1 MFNAAAFWLAR
12 SRRVSPCSSTSFHL
26 FSFSS
31 TCFRHSISPT
41 TSSVFKNI
49 SVGFQSQ
56 HISSDIDE
64 FGYRPGIFVLRLPA
78 TSIRIFVLLRS
89 AYRARA
95 SIASHTS
102 HLFDPRLIYA
112 GVCLQD
118 IRYQSLSI
126 TRLHL
131 YVTGNPRIVLKC
143 SQKIQASPMGRFA
156 MHAALA
162 VVAGLRVTKATRMT

>member
-1 MFNAAAFWLAR
+1 MLPLFGWLEAG
-12 SRRVSPCSSTSFHL
+12 VSPHIVLPLFISFRSH
-26 FSFSS
+26 
-31 TCFRHSISPT
+31 RH
-41 TSSVFKNI
+41 VFVIQFLPLRVQCLNNI

-56 HISSDIDE
+56 HISSGLDD
-64 FGYRPGIFVLRLPA
+64 FGCRPGIFVLRLPA

-89 AYRARA
+89 AHRARS
-95 SIASHTS
+95 SIASHTY
-102 HLFDPRLIYA
+102 HLLGPRLIYA

-118 IRYQSLSI
+118 IRYQSLSN
-126 TRLHL
+126 TRLHF